1 MGMMGIPWLVSI
13 SLKSLSSSSCDFLK
27 LSFHSS
33 KESALKEVFGICI
46 HFGKNPHCYYPK

>member
-46 HFGKNPHCYYPK
+46 RFGKNPHCYYPK